1 MPGLGGSVGWS
12 IIPYT
17 KRLKVQSPVRALW
30 EARDQC
36 FSLIFS
42 LTHFLP
48 FSLPPFLFFSFSPS
62 PCLSK
67 INEHILG

>member
-1 MPGLGGSVGWS
+1 MPWLGGSVGWS

-36 FSLIFS
+36 FSLTLMFLSLFS
-42 LTHFLP
+42 
-48 FSLPPFLFFSFSPS
+48 
-62 PCLSK
+62 
-67 INEHILG
+67 INNQILR